1 MANTANTQARTP
13 PTPAPSQDPKKVE
26 AKDEIKQ
33 PKGKM
38 IEVETTGDFGL
49 VDPIDG
55 TDIPHD
61 KPVKVR
67 ADSPFII
74 RQLKLKQLKEV

>member
-1 MANTANTQARTP
+1 MANEAPKNTRTP
-13 PTPAPSQDPKKVE
+13 PTPAPSQDPKDEGKN
-26 AKDEIKQ
+26 EIKK

-61 KPVKVR
+61 KSVKVR